1 MMVNGHSIRG
11 FDRVFK
17 VVVVGE
23 TGVGKTSLVG
33 SLCDEP
39 YIEERSATIGAD
51 VKQVTLTVDGKRV
64 KLMIWDTAGQEKFR
78 TLTPAFYRG
87 AHLILLC
94 FDITKYDTF
103 QRVES
108 WFEELTLS
116 AGTSPNVV
124 KLLIGTK
131 FDRANH
137 RVVEREEAVEMAG
150 CNECACYLE
159 TSAYTGSGV
168 KEAFR
173 QGVKTVLSVPE
184 LNAACESALK
194 LSNEQ
199 DEKRTGKCC

>member
-1 MMVNGHSIRG
+1 MVNGHSIRG

-116 AGTSPNVV
+116 AGTRSEPFP
-124 KLLIGTK
+124 IT
-131 FDRANH
+131 
-137 RVVEREEAVEMAG
+137 M
-150 CNECACYLE
+150 
-159 TSAYTGSGV
+159 
-168 KEAFR
+168 
-173 QGVKTVLSVPE
+173 
-184 LNAACESALK
+184 
-194 LSNEQ
+194 
-199 DEKRTGKCC
+199 